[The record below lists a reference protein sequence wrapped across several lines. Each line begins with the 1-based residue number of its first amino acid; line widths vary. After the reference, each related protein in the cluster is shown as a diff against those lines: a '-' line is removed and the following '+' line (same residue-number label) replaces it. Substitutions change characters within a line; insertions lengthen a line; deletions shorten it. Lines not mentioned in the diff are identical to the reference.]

1 MFTFRLLL
9 QSKTWKTDCNQHF
22 YLDVWH
28 FHDRW
33 TGLLYIITPLLFQ
46 KAWKFYHC
54 SWVPVANRS
63 GARTSG
69 NVSTP
74 PLPSLTSSNTSA
86 GSDAKSPHHR
96 NNTIPR
102 YSSRDMS
109 SSGNASNMTSPV
121 GTGDEN
127 TLERDRRHSWHEI
140 QEEINSQ
147 SRYSPRNISVA
158 RHNPRTGHTETIL
171 MENQPNGDSGKR
183 IARLN
188 DPASG
193 LDNQILNPEHA
204 IRKIANT
211 LGIALSVRFNN

>member
-1 MFTFRLLL
+1 M
-9 QSKTWKTDCNQHF
+9 
-22 YLDVWH
+22 
-28 FHDRW
+28 
-33 TGLLYIITPLLFQ
+33 
-46 KAWKFYHC
+46 
-54 SWVPVANRS
+54 ANRS

-171 MENQPNGDSGKR
+171 MENQPNGDSGKIINKIKQVIQLLICNSLDLR
-183 IARLN
+183 ACIHARLIRSPSIKSPSN
-188 DPASG
+188 DPKTWY
-193 LDNQILNPEHA
+193 ILLITPQY
-204 IRKIANT
+204 
-211 LGIALSVRFNN
+211 